1 MVYSMVLL
9 FLIMKGKN
17 MFEFIKNLFNRN
29 NEKEEEKE
37 DTTRYRI
44 IAAPHAHPDNKFV
57 LIDNISS
64 EKVIF
69 YDFYLDGMYRSHLTD
84 EVYYVKSEVRPDGL
98 DETNIITNREAQQ
111 VVYDP
116 KYRREDY

>member
-1 MVYSMVLL
+1 MWCSYDSVSSII
-9 FLIMKGKN
+9 FL
-17 MFEFIKNLFNRN
+17 
-29 NEKEEEKE
+29 
-37 DTTRYRI
+37 
-44 IAAPHAHPDNKFV
+44 
-57 LIDNISS
+57 
-64 EKVIF
+64 
-69 YDFYLDGMYRSHLTD
+69 FYLDGMYRSPLTD